1 MREQL
6 EEFEKIFLN
15 ETEST
20 SWCDLKMKCPN
31 LSEQDQQ
38 QWKFIKLLFLKES
51 EQLSLLG
58 CKKEDVLKKVEAYT
72 GQKYTKDEE
81 SSTNDIKDK
90 KPKKKVFNKMSLEFA
105 ENFFD

>member
-1 MREQL
+1 MKEKL

-15 ETEST
+15 ETDSGD
-20 SWCDLKMKCPN
+20 WCDEKMKCPG

-51 EQLSLLG
+51 EQLALLG

-72 GQKYTKDEE
+72 GQKYTKDDEVE
-81 SSTNDIKDK
+81 SDIQDK
-90 KPKKKVFNKMSLEFA
+90 KNNKPKKKVFNKIS
-105 ENFFD
+105 